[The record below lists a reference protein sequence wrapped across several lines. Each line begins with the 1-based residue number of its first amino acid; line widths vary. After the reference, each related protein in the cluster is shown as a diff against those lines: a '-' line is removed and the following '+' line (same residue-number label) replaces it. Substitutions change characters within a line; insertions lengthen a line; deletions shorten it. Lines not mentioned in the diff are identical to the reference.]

1 MRGMV
6 DDNGEII
13 RTPEEETLQR
23 KIYTMK
29 QEYQQDYNE
38 LKDLKGDIEQIQN
51 LLERSRVG
59 MQKDFEQ
66 WLTLTIGKLQN
77 ARK

>member
-29 QEYQQDYNE
+29 QEYQTDYNE
-38 LKDLKGDIEQIQN
+38 LKDLKGDIE
-51 LLERSRVG
+51 
-59 MQKDFEQ
+59 
-66 WLTLTIGKLQN
+66 
-77 ARK
+77 